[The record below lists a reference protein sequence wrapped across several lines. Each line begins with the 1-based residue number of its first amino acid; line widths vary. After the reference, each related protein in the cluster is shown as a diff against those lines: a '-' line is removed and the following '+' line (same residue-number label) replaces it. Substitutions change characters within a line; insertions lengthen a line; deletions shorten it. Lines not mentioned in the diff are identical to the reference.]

1 MHIPLSGLLGKL
13 PNALLMGLL
22 ILLRPDHPNFIL
34 LSKLFQILRGVLC
47 VFSSSPPSQTHT
59 ELTWAQN
66 PRQAHYAIFRRLT
79 QFSWEYPGF
88 WHPAHIYRSALELLG
103 SQHYWT
109 HTGLIDS
116 PETWKSKHKHEI
128 DIDRHR
134 SVISYGQKRKKTCF
148 FPPPFNII

>member
-1 MHIPLSGLLGKL
+1 MLFSWVSLSFS
-13 PNALLMGLL
+13 
-22 ILLRPDHPNFIL
+22 D
-34 LSKLFQILRGVLC
+34 QITQTS
-47 VFSSSPPSQTHT
+47 SSSPNSSKYSEVCCVSLAARRLHKTHT

-66 PRQAHYAIFRRLT
+66 PRQAHNAIFRRLT

-128 DIDRHR
+128 DIYRH
-134 SVISYGQKRKKTCF
+134 SVRSYGQKRKKTCF